1 MAKSL
6 VIVESPAKAKT
17 ISKYLGS
24 EYIVKSSVGHIRD
37 LPKGKS
43 KTPAKRNVL
52 PKDISA
58 EEKEILKKINKRKAD
73 VKRWGIDPEDG
84 WKGIYEIIPGKEKVV
99 KELRAAAK
107 TVDHIYLA
115 TDLDREGEA
124 IAWHLKEALGPK
136 KYEFSRVRFNQITKT
151 SILESFADPKEIDQD
166 LVDAQQARRF
176 LDRVVG
182 FELSPLLWEKI
193 ARNLSAG
200 RVQSVALRLLVERE
214 HLIQAFVPEEFW
226 EVSMLAANSTNQGI
240 KFSLNR
246 KKSDPLLKHDEAK
259 RIEGIV
265 RSSDLLIHD
274 VSKKPVKVKPKA
286 PFITSTLQQAAST
299 RLSFNVKRTM
309 RVAQKLYE
317 AGLIT

>member
-226 EVSMLAANSTNQGI
+226 EVSMLAANSKNQGI
-240 KFSLNR
+240 KFSF
-246 KKSDPLLKHDEAK
+246 S
-259 RIEGIV
+259 
-265 RSSDLLIHD
+265 
-274 VSKKPVKVKPKA
+274 
-286 PFITSTLQQAAST
+286 
-299 RLSFNVKRTM
+299 
-309 RVAQKLYE
+309 
-317 AGLIT
+317 